1 MTTLAF
7 HIGPIA
13 FEQPWWLILA
23 PILWV
28 LAVWIGRSTLTGMGT
43 ASRRAALVIRLL
55 VIGLLVAAVAR
66 PNWRREGEN
75 VAVTVI
81 MDASRSIPVSLAAKA
96 EQFLREA
103 TGAPG
108 LSGKKGDALGRVV
121 VGKDA
126 YVQAIP
132 GPPDALPD
140 AQQTID
146 RDGTN
151 LAEAV
156 RLGMAPMPEDMGNRL
171 VIISDGNETSGSLLA
186 QAEEAR
192 AAGVPIDVIPL
203 RYEHDREVIVDKVV
217 APATARMGETIGVRV
232 LINATAP
239 AVGRLSVLVDGE
251 PVDLDPDSS
260 AVGQL
265 IRLPKGATSL
275 AIPLT
280 VRDAGAKRF
289 DAVFEP
295 MTDEGG
301 VLADSVGENNR
312 ASAVTFVSGEG
323 KVLVVSPSQEDAEYL
338 MRALAESRIDAE
350 LVPPAEG
357 VKPLVELG
365 AYDAVVMVNTPAYTL
380 SIKQQEDLK
389 SYVHDLGGGLLVIG
403 GPDSFGAGGWI
414 GSPMADA
421 LPVKLDPPQKRQMPR
436 GALALVMHSC
446 EMPEGNFW
454 GKETCLAA
462 VKNLSRQ
469 DLVGVLEYSW
479 QGGGDAW
486 VYPMSE
492 VGDGVGVRR
501 AINNLTFGDA
511 QTFQGMLTMA
521 ITSLEKADAGQK
533 HCIVISD
540 GDPDPPTRDI
550 VQRFINAKV
559 SISTVMVFP
568 HMGQA
573 GSPDYDAMRDI
584 ARSTGGNFYFINDP
598 ARKER
603 LPEIFI
609 KEAQTVRRALIWE
622 GQPFA
627 PTVTNA
633 THEAMRGFGGGVP
646 AITGYIIAADRE
658 GLSTVML
665 RGKEN
670 DPILAAWQYG
680 LGRST
685 AFTSDATARWAQGWT
700 SWDKFRSFWEQQV
713 RWAMRPSGSADIR
726 VVTENFD
733 EKTRVVV
740 EALAPDGQRLNFARF
755 RGRAVGPDGGAQD
768 VELRQTGPGRYE
780 GEFTSSRSGSYV
792 VNLRYDAAGPPADDG
807 TPGKRLEGAVQAG
820 VARPFADE
828 FRALSDNFALLRQ
841 VAERTGGRVLDKVEP
856 SQADLWSREG
866 LTMPVSLRPIWPFVA
881 AIAIGLFLVD
891 VGVRRVR
898 VDVMA
903 MAAAVRK
910 AMGKRTDKAAELG
923 GLKQARERA
932 QAAMAERAKA
942 PEHARASGGAPTDIE
957 ITPANVGG
965 AAGVKFEASADDAAA
980 AKGRS
985 SEFLA
990 TGDAPKAGP
999 ARPVPGAVPGS
1010 KDKPD
1015 ENISRLLRAKKKA
1028 REGME
1033 DEDDGPGA
1041 RG

>member
-7 HIGPIA
+7 HLGPIA
-13 FEQPWWLILA
+13 FEQPWWLVLA
-23 PILWV
+23 PVLWV
-28 LAVWIGRSTLTGMGT
+28 MAVWIGRSTLTGMGT
-43 ASRRAALVIRLL
+43 GPRRVALVLRLL
-55 VIGLLVAAVAR
+55 VIGMLVGAVAR

-81 MDASRSIPVSLAAKA
+81 MDASRSVPVPLAAKA
-96 EQFLREA
+96 ESYLREA
-103 TGAPG
+103 TAEPGPGAVR
-108 LSGKKGDALGRVV
+108 GDFLGRVV
-121 VGKDA
+121 VGAGA

-132 GPPDALPD
+132 GPPDAMPD

-156 RLGMAPMPEDMGNRL
+156 RLAMAPMPEDMANRIL
-171 VIISDGNETSGSLLA
+171 IISDGNETTGSLLA

-192 AAGVPIDVIPL
+192 AAGVPIDVLPL
-203 RYEHDREVIVDKVV
+203 RYEHEREVIVDRVV

-232 LINATAP
+232 LLNATAP
-239 AVGRLSVLVDGE
+239 AVGRLSIMVDGE
-251 PVDLDPDSS
+251 PVDLDPDSP

-265 IRLPKGATSL
+265 IRLSKGATSL
-275 AIPLT
+275 QVPLT
-280 VRDAGAKRF
+280 VRDAGARRF
-289 DAVFEP
+289 EAVFEP
-295 MTDEGG
+295 MADDKG
-301 VLADSVGENNR
+301 VMADSVGENNR

-323 KVLVVSPSQEDAEYL
+323 KVLVVSQTQEDAEFI
-338 MRALAESRIDAE
+338 MKAMIDSRIDAK
-350 LVPPAEG
+350 LMPPAEG
-357 VKPLVELG
+357 IGALVDLG
-365 AYDAVVMVNTPAYTL
+365 AYDAVVMVNTPAYAL

-389 SYVHDLGGGLLVIG
+389 SYVHDLGGGLIVIG
-403 GPDSFGAGGWI
+403 GPESFGAGGWI

-436 GALALVMHSC
+436 GALAMVMHSC

-521 ITSLEKADAGQK
+521 ITALEKADAGQK

-540 GDPDPPTRDI
+540 ADPQPPTRDV

-568 HMGQA
+568 HMGTE
-573 GSPDYDAMRDI
+573 GSPDYDMMRDLSK
-584 ARSTGGNFYFINDP
+584 STGGNFYFINDP

-603 LPEIFI
+603 LPEIFM

-627 PTVTNA
+627 PIVSNA
-633 THEAMRGFGGGVP
+633 THESMRGFGGGVP
-646 AITGYIIAADRE
+646 GITGYIITADRE
-658 GLSTVML
+658 GLSTVTL

-670 DPILAAWQYG
+670 DPILANWQYG

-685 AFTSDATARWAQGWT
+685 AFTSDATSRWANSWT

-726 VVTENFD
+726 VVTENLD
-733 EKTRVVV
+733 GRTRVIV

-755 RGRAVGPDGGAQD
+755 RGRVVGPDGVAAD

-780 GEFTSSRSGSYV
+780 GEFGSSRSGSYV
-792 VNLRYDAAGPPADDG
+792 VNLRYDAAGPPGADG
-807 TPGKRLEGAVQAG
+807 SPGQKLEGAVQAG

-828 FRALSDNFALLRQ
+828 FRSLSDNFALLRQ
-841 VAERTGGRVLDKVEP
+841 VAERTGGRIMALDP
-856 SQADLWSREG
+856 RQAEMWTRDG

-881 AIAIGLFLVD
+881 AVAIGLFLVD

-898 VDVMA
+898 IDV
-903 MAAAVRK
+903 AAIVMGVRR
-910 AMGKRTDKAAELG
+910 AFGNRVEKRAEMG

-932 QAAMAERAKA
+932 QQQIAERAKA
-942 PEHARASGGAPTDIE
+942 VEQHVRGG
-957 ITPANVGG
+957 GG
-965 AAGVKFEASADDAAA
+965 EVSSAGIKFEASAQDAAA
-980 AKGRS
+980 AKGRAG
-985 SEFLA
+985 EFLA
-990 TGDAPKAGP
+990 TGDGPTPTKVTGPK
-999 ARPVPGAVPGS
+999 PGAPGG
-1010 KDKPD
+1010 DKPD
-1015 ENISRLLRAKKKA
+1015 ENISRLLKAKKKA

-1033 DEDDGPGA
+1033 EDEGPGQGPGA